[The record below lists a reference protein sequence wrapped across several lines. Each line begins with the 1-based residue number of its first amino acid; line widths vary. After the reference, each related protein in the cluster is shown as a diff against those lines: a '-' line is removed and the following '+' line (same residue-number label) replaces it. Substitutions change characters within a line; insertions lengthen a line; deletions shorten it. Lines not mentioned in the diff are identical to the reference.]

1 MTSPHFVC
9 GHFITPNMPRYSL
22 EEQHM
27 IQYGLDACQRF
38 DGMSIPPICAVKPI
52 LNRLCE
58 PCRGASN
65 RASARLFREL
75 RAAQCTVR
83 NRHHEHLQGVLQ
95 QCTAEHLAQESK
107 AETMR
112 VAVAAKEREKAEL
125 LRQRES
131 RLQRDWQ
138 RRD

>member
-1 MTSPHFVC
+1 
-9 GHFITPNMPRYSL
+9 
-22 EEQHM
+22 M

-38 DGMSIPPICAVKPI
+38 DGMSIPPICPFKPI

-95 QCTAEHLAQESK
+95 QRTAEHLAQESK

-131 RLQRDWQ
+131 RLQRDWE